1 MKLPPLSII
10 IPARNEEYTISSV
23 LRSLA
28 RQERISECQVIVV
41 DGDSTDG
48 TAEVAANF
56 PFVQV
61 LKCEPGRV
69 EQLNYGARNAQ
80 SHALWF
86 LHADSTLAEPYH
98 IDMLLE
104 ALEDP
109 EVAGGAFRFHL
120 RGDDLYFRIISAVV
134 NLRAQMLG
142 RPYGD
147 QGIFV
152 RSENFRE
159 LGGFRHI
166 PACEDIDFVLRL
178 RQIGKFRVLKQR
190 VETSARTWQRHGKI
204 ATTTWHVRQWL
215 AYEWS
220 RKLGRLK
227 ESAPSVPQ
235 DTMEPKASETEPV
248 KTTPEVTPT
257 EPAL

>member
-1 MKLPPLSII
+1 MKVPALSII

-41 DGDSTDG
+41 DGDSTDA

-61 LKCEPGRV
+61 LSCSPGRV
-69 EQLNYGARNAQ
+69 EQLNFGAARAQ
-80 SHALWF
+80 AATLWF
-86 LHADSTLAEPYH
+86 LHADSTLPDPYH
-98 IDMLLE
+98 IDKLLE
-104 ALEDP
+104 ALENP

-120 RGDDLYFRIISAVV
+120 RGDDLYFRFVSSIV
-134 NLRAQMLG
+134 NLRAQLLG

-152 RSENFRE
+152 RARIFQE
-159 LGGFRHI
+159 LGGFRHL
-166 PACEDIDFVLRL
+166 ANCEDVDFVLRMRAWGRL
-178 RQIGKFRVLKQR
+178 RILKSK
-190 VETSARTWQRHGKI
+190 VETSARTWQRHGKLV
-204 ATTTWHVRQWL
+204 TTIWHLRQWF
-215 AYEWS
+215 AYEWA

-227 ESAPSVPQ
+227 EIPASVPEATI
-235 DTMEPKASETEPV
+235 DGGKPS
-248 KTTPEVTPT
+248 PESSQSADVSPT
-257 EPAL
+257 EPAA